1 MPSLPFGELPHKAD
15 EPLLESGGIQHPQEA
30 GESIVAGDA
39 VFQFEEGLEEFPF
52 GVAEEFHVGAG
63 LAAAEH
69 SAKGDDQDVVEGM
82 AAGVAGAGVFQGA
95 EQVGGLGHG
104 GISSAFNFTPRQ
116 AALAAIIPNTAKS
129 IYDSPGS

>member
-1 MPSLPFGELPHKAD
+1 MNHCWKVAGYSIPRK
-15 EPLLESGGIQHPQEA
+15 A

-39 VFQFEEGLEEFPF
+39 VVQFEEGLEEFPF
-52 GVAEEFHVGAG
+52 GVAEKFHIGAS

-69 SAKGDDQDVVEGM
+69 SAEGDDQDVVEGM

-104 GISSAFNFTPRQ
+104 GVTST
-116 AALAAIIPNTAKS
+116 
-129 IYDSPGS
+129 